1 MTARRASTAIAALAV
16 PVAIAVLAVLPGCG
30 TSVPFRPLRSGQ
42 CLPASAQVVGRR
54 EQQPPTV
61 ACSAPH
67 RYEVYATP
75 TLSTGDDWPGQDE
88 VDAAAKQL
96 CYDRFAPDTGHDPI
110 TLPDGVKELTIGPS
124 QSGYTKS
131 HDRRVECL
139 VVLPKDRSGAFV
151 RPGGGTES
159 T

>member
-1 MTARRASTAIAALAV
+1 MTAGRAPRPIAIVAAVVLALAV
-16 PVAIAVLAVLPGCG
+16 GGCG
-30 TSVPFRPLRSGQ
+30 HSVPFRPLRSGQ

-54 EQQPPTV
+54 EQQPPIVPCT
-61 ACSAPH
+61 SPH

-75 TLSTGDDWPGQDE
+75 TLSSGDDWPGQSA

-96 CYDRFAPDTGHDPI
+96 CYDRFEPDTGHDPL

-139 VVLPKDRSGAFV
+139 VVLPKDRSGAFIA
-151 RPGGGTES
+151 PGGSSEPA
-159 T
+159 